1 MRAGNIVKVFGRS
14 SFDRITSSIARV
26 NNGEIVVPA
35 VSMAKGGEDPQKE
48 EELAITTETAD
59 VTSRRLFFV
68 GTTAAT
74 SSTVDIADAS
84 QTLDTRTIKQDGDA
98 TEIVVSIPS
107 TKGDQ
112 ELPIYGRTMQTDAA
126 ENILAHDGQAQFF
139 KESNVKLSGTALCI
153 VKGFVPPPFNGI
165 DDADELLSDLVAIG
179 SDGTMDGIRSMQ
191 IRTWHAADKGRFA
204 VIHKWDRVAGAW
216 KPLPSFA
223 STEGDVVSSSFEGSG
238 TYAVFSRP
246 TAVTSILESNSTAP
260 HIAPNPTTS
269 VVTITLLEPSRTV
282 ELLDLAGNTLMS
294 ADSRTDGL
302 YFVRS
307 ITNARIVDM
316 DGSRPERSHGRRTA
330 ASL

>member
-1 MRAGNIVKVFGRS
+1 M
-14 SFDRITSSIARV
+14 
-26 NNGEIVVPA
+26 
-35 VSMAKGGEDPQKE
+35 
-48 EELAITTETAD
+48 LAACYALL
-59 VTSRRLFFV
+59 RQQ
-68 GTTAAT
+68 GAT
-74 SSTVDIADAS
+74 TVDIADAS

-112 ELPIYGRTMQTDAA
+112 QLPIYSRTMQTDAA

-179 SDGTMDGIRSMQ
+179 SDGTMDGIRSIQ

-204 VIHKWDRVAGAW
+204 VMHKWDRAVGAW

-246 TAVTSILESNSTAP
+246 TAVTSILESNPTTP

-269 VVTITLLEPSRTV
+269 VVTITLLEPSLTV

-294 ADSRTDGL
+294 AQQTGALTWTADCSKLVNGL

-307 ITNARIVDM
+307 ITN
-316 DGSRPERSHGRRTA
+316 GRVMWTPLVVLR
-330 ASL
+330 